1 MSKSNALATFCPH
14 CRRPVKKRLSFCLEC
29 GEFIDRYL
37 ELDASAGFE
46 HFAPGAR
53 QVRRASSSDYM
64 KLALLVAMLALLSIF
79 GVTAYDAIKDATCVA
94 GDTAVRKARAYLSK
108 GEDENAIN
116 ILARALEEDK
126 SGRHRASILA
136 LLDQSLYER
145 GLRLVQAG
153 QYRDA
158 VTCFSRIS
166 KDYANREEVNKLI
179 ADNSDKALPREFS
192 QVMLQTAEAGNR
204 EHREE
209 LTRMD
214 KAVMTVVPPTAHLE
228 RAGPRG
234 EIGAAPQAKAG
245 VKLLAPAESSA
256 ELSRLRQMAR
266 YNELLAGFFKR
277 RSGQSAEAAQ
287 TAVEP
292 PTYEEWVLGGSKEF

>member
-1 MSKSNALATFCPH
+1 MMSKSKALATYCPH

-37 ELDASAGFE
+37 ELDAAPAGLTSFSP
-46 HFAPGAR
+46 AGR
-53 QVRRASSSDYM
+53 VSRASSSDYM
-64 KLALLVAMLALLSIF
+64 KLALLIAVLALVSIF
-79 GVTAYDAIKDATCVA
+79 GVTAYDAIKDITCVA

-116 ILARALEEDK
+116 ILSRALEEDK
-126 SGRHRASILA
+126 SGRHKESILG

-145 GLRLVQAG
+145 GLKLVQAG

-166 KDYANREEVNKLI
+166 KDYVGREEVNKLI

-192 QVMLQTAEAGNR
+192 QVMLQTAEAGSR
-204 EHREE
+204 DRREE

-214 KAVMTVVPPTAHLE
+214 KAVMTVVPSTAHLE
-228 RAGPRG
+228 CAGKPVVETSGGR
-234 EIGAAPQAKAG
+234 PS
-245 VKLLAPAESSA
+245 VKLLAPVENGVDV
-256 ELSRLRQMAR
+256 SRLQQMAR

-277 RSGQSAEAAQ
+277 RTGPSAQVAQ
-287 TAVEP
+287 TSAEP
-292 PTYEEWVLGGSKEF
+292 PTYEEWVQGGSKEF